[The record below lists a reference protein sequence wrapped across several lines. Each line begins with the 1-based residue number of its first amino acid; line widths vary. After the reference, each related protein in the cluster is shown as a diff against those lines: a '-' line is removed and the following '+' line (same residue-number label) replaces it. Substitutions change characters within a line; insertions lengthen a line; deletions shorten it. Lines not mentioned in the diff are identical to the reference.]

1 MAIEV
6 TVTAKGQVTLRQS
19 VLAHLGAA
27 PGRKLAVALLPGGRV
42 ELRPVL
48 DMPKLRDLRAA
59 LHRPDQ
65 PAVTLDEMQ
74 AAIEDGARGG

>member
-1 MAIEV
+1 
-6 TVTAKGQVTLRQS
+6 
-19 VLAHLGAA
+19 
-27 PGRKLAVALLPGGRV
+27 LPGVRV

-48 DMPKLRDLRAA
+48 YMQKLRDLRAA